1 MSFHICFNVLGFYK
15 PFRILHTLR
24 TTATKDTSFDFTPN
38 KVNSNRCENGL
49 HKRYY
54 HVQGCQEGSY
64 EHCRDIGGVWFGKQ
78 QSLRCSI
85 KRPEQKQIFA
95 L

>member
-64 EHCRDIGGVWFGKQ
+64 EHWWCLVWKAAVSEVFN
-78 QSLRCSI
+78 
-85 KRPEQKQIFA
+85 QKT
-95 L
+95 